1 MLRWPAL
8 ATALCLVTACA
19 TAGGSV
25 AKGPIKEQ
33 MKVIVQPSA
42 DTLFAV
48 GGAVDP
54 ANGPD
59 APKVEASKWTDAG
72 KAAEAIKSSGASMLL
87 PANLKD
93 QGAWKT
99 AATQMRDH
107 ADAALKAAQ
116 AKDGAKLSQAAND
129 LGDDCTACHSKYKN
143 QTAS

>member
-25 AKGPIKEQ
+25 AKGTIKEQ

-87 PANLKD
+87 PANPTSND
-93 QGAWKT
+93 VRSSWKWS
-99 AATQMRDH
+99 ARIAVPATGSR
-107 ADAALKAAQ
+107 
-116 AKDGAKLSQAAND
+116 
-129 LGDDCTACHSKYKN
+129 
-143 QTAS
+143 